1 MLSRI
6 PVPPGRIGV
15 DAVLGPLADALAG
28 DGPAIAPVPTVSA
41 THSSD
46 YVHSVVRAVQA
57 TDGSLEVP
65 DAVLVVATSG
75 STGAPRGVLLTAG
88 QVTALT
94 PAVNGPGR
102 PHWVAALPVTSMG
115 GLNVLIRS
123 LAADRPPA
131 IVASIGGAGPFT
143 AAVFAAAVR
152 SCSTDDVRTSLVP
165 AQVARLLADD
175 EGIEALRA
183 CRLVLVGGAALRPSV
198 RSAAQELGITLTS
211 TYGATETAG
220 GCVLDGRPVAGTS
233 LHLEEDGRIV
243 VTGPSV
249 ASGYRGDP
257 AATAAAFS
265 GRSFRTHDL
274 GVIQP
279 DGRLSVT
286 ARADD
291 IVVVNGVNV
300 SPTAVEHL
308 AADLP
313 DVAAAAAVV
322 LRRADEE
329 PAIWLFVQPRDGA
342 PVAGRVEDAVVE
354 RLGRAARPSVR
365 SVDRIPH
372 LPNGKVDRER
382 LLAWAREA

>member
-28 DGPAIAPVPTVSA
+28 SGPAIAPVPTVSA

-57 TDGSLEVP
+57 SDGPLEDP
-65 DAVLVVATSG
+65 AAALVVATSG
-75 STGAPRGVLLTAG
+75 STGAPRGVVLTAA
-88 QVTALT
+88 QATALT
-94 PAVNGPGR
+94 PVANGTGR
-102 PHWVAALPVTSMG
+102 PQWVAALPVTSMG
-115 GLNVLIRS
+115 GLNVLVRA
-123 LAADRPPA
+123 LAADRAPA

-143 AAVFAAAVR
+143 TAAFAAAVR
-152 SCSTDDVRTSLVP
+152 SCDTDDIRTSLVP
-165 AQVARLLADD
+165 AQVARLLSDD

-183 CRLVLVGGAALRPSV
+183 CRLVLVGGAALRTSV
-198 RSAAQELGITLTS
+198 RSAAESLGVTLTS

-220 GCVLDGRPVAGTS
+220 GCVLDGRPVAGTTVR
-233 LHLEEDGRIV
+233 LEEDGRIV

-274 GVIQP
+274 GLLQP
-279 DGRLSVT
+279 DGRLVVT
-286 ARADD
+286 GRADD
-291 IVVVNGVNV
+291 VVIVNGVNV

-322 LRRADEE
+322 LRRADAE

-342 PVAGRVEDAVVE
+342 DVAGRVREEVVD

-365 SVDRIPH
+365 TVGRIPH

-382 LLAWAREA
+382 LLDWAREA